1 MTPDGPSRACY
12 PPSLVDANLKR
23 VIDRFVEACQR
34 DPRVVAAFLYGSHA
48 TGEADIHSD
57 IDLGVITIDQSHDE
71 FFAQRAEFVK
81 LLGEA
86 LFLEDFDIPVMVFAI
101 LADGAEV
108 ELAFGRESDFA
119 QMAPGPFSSLV
130 DKRGLLT
137 EVTLRECQPDP
148 HEQLENLRR
157 LITWFWHDVSHFVTA
172 IARGHLWWAYGQLEA
187 LRRYCVSL
195 VRLQYNFEASAGG
208 DEPYFKV
215 QLDLPVEMLA
225 RLEPTLVPLERLAIY
240 TAGRSVIDFYRS
252 VAPQLAQ
259 AHGLSYPTALER
271 IMLDRLDHVT

>member
-1 MTPDGPSRACY
+1 MDTNP
-12 PPSLVDANLKR
+12 KR

-48 TGEADIHSD
+48 TGKADIHSD
-57 IDLGVITIDQSHDE
+57 IDLGVITMDQSHDE
-71 FFAQRAEFVK
+71 FLAQRAEFVK

-86 LFLEDFDIPVMVFAI
+86 VFLEDFGMPEMVFAI
-101 LADGAEV
+101 LADGVEL
-108 ELAFGRESDFA
+108 ELAFGREGDFA
-119 QMAPGPFSSLV
+119 HMAPGPFSSLV
-130 DKRGLLT
+130 DKRGLLGH
-137 EVTLRECQPDP
+137 VTLRERQPDP
-148 HEQLENLRR
+148 HEQRENLRR

-172 IARGHLWWAYGQLEA
+172 MARGHLWWAYGQLEA

-195 VRLQYNFEASAGG
+195 ARLQHNFEASAGG

-225 RLEPTLVPLERLAIY
+225 PLAPTLVPLEREAIY

-252 VAPQLAQ
+252 LAPQLAQ
-259 AHGLSYPTALER
+259 AYGLSYPATLER
-271 IMLDRLDHVT
+271 IILDRLDHVT